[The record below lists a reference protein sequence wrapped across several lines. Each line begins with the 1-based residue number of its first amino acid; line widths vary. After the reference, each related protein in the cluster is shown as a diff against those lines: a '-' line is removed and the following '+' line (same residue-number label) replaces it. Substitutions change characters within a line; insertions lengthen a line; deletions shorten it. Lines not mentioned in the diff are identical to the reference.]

1 MSLLGLE
8 LSDAGIMVAGA
19 DPPRLLEVD
28 GIDTESPGFALADD
42 GHLLVGKAAE
52 SNARLQPRLVTNS
65 FWDQLNAEELI
76 QPGFTGRNHAEI
88 ACVHLSKIWENVKA
102 FGQELVIA
110 VPPFYSRDQLGLVLG
125 IAAELSVPVKGF
137 VALAIASSPKP
148 LPERT
153 LLHVDIHLHRL
164 VITLLQQGDQLS
176 QEDSL
181 VAEGKGLDHLH
192 GEWVTSIA
200 EEFVRTTRFDPF
212 HQGASEQELYDRLPS
227 VLATFQQNSS
237 VSFEMKAGS
246 TAYRVALTREL
257 FTRKSEAVFREVR
270 RLIGDLLGQPGR
282 SRSPLTLQMTHR
294 ITRLP
299 GWNDMLA
306 GMTDTEVIE
315 LGPGSGAI
323 GAILLGNQVA
333 NQTGHGSVSYLT
345 SRPWPTTKPVSSLAQ
360 PTPPS
365 IRSDRVPPTHVLYR
379 NLAYPISD
387 RPLTF
392 GRESRP
398 DGSWIRIR
406 GEGAGVSRKHCSI
419 MRRGEAVVLID
430 HSTYGTFVDEI
441 RVSETTILQLGQ
453 TIRVGTP
460 GEELQLITGVETN
473 ET

>member
-28 GIDTESPGFALADD
+28 GIDTESPGFALSDD

-65 FWDQLNAEELI
+65 FWDQLNAKELI

-88 ACVHLSKIWENVKA
+88 ACAHLSRIWENVNA

-110 VPPFYSRDQLGLVLG
+110 VPPFYSRDQLGLILG
-125 IAAELSVPVKGF
+125 LAAELSVPVKGF
-137 VALAIASSPKP
+137 VALAIASTPKP
-148 LPERT
+148 LPKRT

-164 VITLLQQGDQLS
+164 IITLLKQEGQLS

-181 VAEGKGLDHLH
+181 IADGKGLDHLH
-192 GEWVTSIA
+192 GKWVTSIA

-212 HQGASEQELYDRLPS
+212 HQAASEQELYDRLPS
-227 VLATFQQNSS
+227 VLAEFQQNSS
-237 VSFEMKAGS
+237 VSFKMKAGS
-246 TAYRVALTREL
+246 TAYRVVLTREL
-257 FTRKSEAVFREVR
+257 FTRKSEAVFREAR
-270 RLIGDLLGQPGR
+270 RLIGDLLRQRGR
-282 SRSPLTLQMTHR
+282 SKSPLTLQMTHR

-299 GWNDMLA
+299 GWKDVLT

-315 LGPGSGAI
+315 LEPGSGAM
-323 GAILLGNQVA
+323 GAILSGDQLA
-333 NQTGHGSVSYLT
+333 NQTGQGSVSYLT
-345 SRPWPTTKPVSSLAQ
+345 TRPWSTTKPVSARPEPSR
-360 PTPPS
+360 PS
-365 IRSDRVPPTHVLYR
+365 IRSDRLLPTHVLYR

-392 GRESRP
+392 GRESGP
-398 DGSWIRIR
+398 DGSWIQIR
-406 GEGAGVSRKHCSI
+406 GEGTGVSRKHCSI
-419 MRRGEAVVLID
+419 MRRGEDVVLID

-441 RVSETTILQLGQ
+441 RVSQTTLLQLGQ

-460 GEELQLITGVETN
+460 GEELQLITRVETN